1 MNKYLDYMKK
11 LLEVIKRPLDSKF
24 SNDFAL
30 VPMHIKS
37 IHPVFF
43 SHCIHLQK
51 LTSNP
56 FFTKKIHAINRVPF
70 PFSNYQYIA
79 EIESFLSL
87 AKIREDSKNFKDYNR
102 IIEHIENE
110 INSKNLLKIV
120 YESKSSFLMHKKW
133 QSDKIDSIS
142 TYINQIPRRIYQ
154 RKFENK
160 DKLNIVIT
168 ATRPTIKGLFLLER
182 IIELVNLNS
191 SDCNFFCIC
200 NDFPNSNKYSN
211 LNVINSK
218 KMNFKERDNLFLN
231 MDLMLNL
238 SLGDT
243 LGCFLDSIEYSIPMI
258 SFKGQHGDTYVN
270 NDETGFLVNTPV
282 YYYTSGLGE
291 KYSNR
296 DQFEKYIIDLDKDGF
311 FDVFISEISTMILK
325 LDSNR
330 EYFTEIKQNLYKNSL
345 THFSNKSWLDKW
357 NNLYNSI

>member
-1 MNKYLDYMKK
+1 MNKYLDYLKK
-11 LLEVIKRPLDSKF
+11 LLEVIKRPLNSEF

-30 VPMHIKS
+30 VPMQIKS

-43 SHCIHLQK
+43 AQCIHLQK

-56 FFTKKIHAINRVPF
+56 FFTKRFHAINRVPSTF
-70 PFSNYQYIA
+70 LKYQYIA
-79 EIESFLSL
+79 EIESFISL
-87 AKIREDSKNFKDYNR
+87 AKIRDDSKNFKDYNR
-102 IIEHIENE
+102 IIEHVENE
-110 INSKNLLKIV
+110 INSKKLLKIV

-133 QSDKIDSIS
+133 HSEKINSIS

-160 DKLNIVIT
+160 DKLNIVVT
-168 ATRPTIKGLFLLER
+168 ATRPTIKGIFLLER
-182 IIELVNLNS
+182 IIKLVNLNS

-200 NDFPNSNKYSN
+200 NDFPNSNTYSN
-211 LNVINSK
+211 LNIINSK
-218 KMNFKERDNLFLN
+218 KMNFKDRDNLFLK

-258 SFKGQHGDTYVN
+258 SFKGQHGETYVN
-270 NDETGFLVNTPV
+270 KDETGFLINTPV

-296 DQFEKYIIDLDKDGF
+296 DEFEKYILDLDKNGF
-311 FDVFISEISTMILK
+311 FDVFISQISSIILK
-325 LDSNR
+325 IDSNR
-330 EYFTEIKQNLYKNSL
+330 EYFNEMKQKLYKNSL
-345 THFSNKSWLDKW
+345 IHFSTKSWLDKW
-357 NNLYNSI
+357 SNLYKSL

>member
-1 MNKYLDYMKK
+1 MNKYLDYLKK

-43 SHCIHLQK
+43 THCIHLQK

-110 INSKNLLKIV
+110 INSKKLLKIV

-133 QSDKIDSIS
+133 HSEKIDSIS

-168 ATRPTIKGLFLLER
+168 ATRPIIKGLFLLER

-200 NDFPNSNKYSN
+200 NDFPNSNKHSN

-243 LGCFLDSIEYSIPMI
+243 LGSFLDSIEYSIPMI

-282 YYYTSGLGE
+282 YYYTGGLGE

-311 FDVFISEISTMILK
+311 FDVFISEISTIILK

-345 THFSNKSWLDKW
+345 SHFSKKNWLDKW
-357 NNLYNSI
+357 SNLYNSI